1 MKNMKKFGPLFILIL
16 VLTGVT
22 SCNKDNTEA
31 FEVKGDAIIIKR
43 MLTGEDM
50 YASALYAYGNYQMSA
65 VSVITPNEQ
74 TIILTA
80 ADENKRAYLK
90 EPGIA
95 DFSTTVPTTGLYTFY
110 VTNEDIEH
118 TASDVLEFND
128 LAYPTITEASYDGG
142 AITVVWD
149 PVDGA
154 SNYMV
159 KLVDTSFKTVF
170 TGYLLTSS
178 SSIFQIQNGMGT
190 WNSTPVSGETYF
202 VEVHAFE
209 YDTEATSSDYT
220 YNINEISIATETIV
234 WGE

>member
-1 MKNMKKFGPLFILIL
+1 MKNMKKFGPLFIMIL
-16 VLTGVT
+16 VLIGVT
-22 SCNKDNTEA
+22 SCNDENTEA

-43 MLTGEDM
+43 MLTGEDT
-50 YASALYAYGNYQMSA
+50 YASALYVYGNYQMSD
-65 VSVITPNEQ
+65 VSVITPDEQ
-74 TIILTA
+74 TITLTA
-80 ADENKRAYLK
+80 ADENQRAYLK

-95 DFSTTVPTTGLYTFY
+95 DFSTEVPATGLYSFY

-118 TASDVLEFND
+118 STTDVLEFND
-128 LAYPTITEASYDGG
+128 IGYATITEASYDGG
-142 AITVVWD
+142 TIMVEWES
-149 PVDGA
+149 VDEA

-159 KLVDTSFKTVF
+159 KLVDEDFTTIF

-178 SSIFQIQNGMGT
+178 ANIFQIQSSTGT
-190 WNSTPVSGETYF
+190 WNSTPTAGGTYF

-220 YNINEISIATETIV
+220 YNINEISIATETVV